1 MKPYQTIKQNHLL
14 LLFILVLGALL
25 LYFSWMI
32 IDGILGAIIFYTIFR
47 PLHIYFTEK
56 KGWSGG
62 LSAIAIILVSFLVL
76 ILPFFVLSSLVIN
89 KILYYQTNPNEL
101 GILKEKIWPIIQTYI
116 SDEKN
121 LDVIISQIQSKL
133 YMVFSNT
140 LNLVTTVLLQLSVL
154 YFLLYFML
162 KEHVKLEEVAYNYIP
177 LKRFQIQRLGTELN
191 NITNSNL
198 LGQGFICFV
207 QGSLVT
213 IGFLIFGLND
223 PFFYGVVCF
232 FLSFIPF
239 VGAPLVFVPA
249 GILQYYSGDHLGGI
263 GIILWGFI
271 LVTNIDNVIRF
282 YLSKKIGDVHPLITI
297 IGVIIGIPTF
307 GILGLVYGPLLI
319 SYFILLVKI
328 WDEANKRLAH
338 R

>member
-1 MKPYQTIKQNHLL
+1 MKTYSNPQRNY
-14 LLFILVLGALL
+14 ILIALILSLGIGLVSMSL
-25 LYFSWMI
+25 MI
-32 IDGILGAIIFYTIFR
+32 FDGIMGAIIFFTILR
-47 PLHIYFTEK
+47 NPYIYFKEK
-56 KGWSGG
+56 KKWNNS
-62 LSAIAIILVSFLVL
+62 LSAFLLMLISFLVL
-76 ILPFFVLSSLVIN
+76 IVPFITLTLMVYD
-89 KILYYQTNPNEL
+89 KIVFYETNPEEL
-101 GILKEKIWPIIQTYI
+101 GVLKEKLWPIINKYF
-116 SDEKN
+116 SSKKN
-121 LDVIISQIQSKL
+121 VDAVINGIQSKFFIL
-133 YMVFSNT
+133 FSNT
-140 LNLVTTVLLQLSVL
+140 INRLSSILLQITVL

-162 KEHVKLEEVAYNYIP
+162 KEHLALEKIMLQYLPIRKYQA
-177 LKRFQIQRLGTELN
+177 QRLGTELT

-213 IGFLIFGLND
+213 IGFLIFGISD
-223 PFFYGVVCF
+223 PVFWGIVCF
-232 FLSFIPF
+232 FLSFLPF
-239 VGAPLVFVPA
+239 IGAPLVFVPA
-249 GILQYYSGDHLGGI
+249 GLIQYFAGNSFGGI

-328 WDEANKRLAH
+328 WEENKGR
-338 R
+338 RV